1 MKKLTNR
8 KTLSLLILTT
18 LIITSLSTMTPKVF
32 AAGRIYMNPP
42 KIDNPALGPGSTFIV
57 NATAQN
63 VVNVFTWQV
72 QAEFN
77 PSILNCLSVL
87 IPASSP
93 FGPPNFPISPPPI
106 IDNTNGIAVYG
117 ASMVGTGGYNGS
129 GILMSIQFQVVGRG
143 YSHINYSKPYGMDTF
158 LVDQWGITIS
168 VTVEDGSFNNGVPSL
183 PAKIYINPPKVVDP
197 TLIAGSTFNISL
209 NIINASN
216 LHSWSANLLYANTV
230 LMATNVIEGS
240 FLKSAGSTT
249 FSFTIQHNYNL
260 THGRIQMSCALATGG
275 ANGNGELAK
284 ITFQVL
290 DLGQSAITITNVDLR
305 DPSGISLPFT
315 TADGYFNNILLAKL
329 SIDPSEV
336 SGPEYLPGTTF
347 WINVTLDNVENLKTC
362 IFNLTYDSSVI
373 MEINVFIPSV
383 LGQTPVKKLI
393 IDDEAGFIWAKLTYP
408 NPITTYNPVTIT
420 KVEFQVMAM
429 GVSYINLTDTALLDA
444 AGQPITHE
452 VHNGIFIGLIRDVAV
467 ISIITDL
474 SIAYQGWLVNVNV
487 TVKNKGNVTETF
499 QVKMYYEG
507 NLGGTGTVTDLP
519 PNEETTIIIVWN
531 TTGVPCCHNYTI
543 SATAGPVPYEFNLS
557 DNTLTDGKVKIR
569 VMGDAN
575 GDGVVDMRDIG
586 IVCNAY
592 GSNSKKPNWNPY
604 LDFNRDKRVDLRDIG
619 ICCNNYLKHC

>member
-1 MKKLTNR
+1 MKKLINR

-42 KIDNPALGPGSTFIV
+42 IIDNPALGPGSTFIV
-57 NATAQN
+57 NATAEN
-63 VVNVFTWQV
+63 VENVFTWQV
-72 QAEFN
+72 QAEFK
-77 PSILNCLSVL
+77 PSILHCLNVWT
-87 IPASSP
+87 PAGSP

-117 ASMVGTGGYNGS
+117 ASMVGAGGYSGS

-158 LVDQWGITIS
+158 LLDQWGGTLP
-168 VTVEDGSFNNGVPSL
+168 VTVEDGSFNNWVPPP
-183 PAKIYINPPKVVDP
+183 PAKLYINPPRVVDP
-197 TLIAGSTFNISL
+197 TLIAGSTFNVSL

-216 LHSWSANLLYANTV
+216 LNSWNADLLYANIV

-240 FLKSAGSTT
+240 FMKSAGSTS
-249 FSFTIQHNYNL
+249 FSFTIQHDFNS
-260 THGRIQMSCALATGG
+260 THGLIQMRCALATGG
-275 ANGNGELAK
+275 ANGNGELANV
-284 ITFQVL
+284 TFQVL

-305 DPSGISLPFT
+305 DPSGVSLPFT
-315 TADGYFNNILLAKL
+315 TANGYFNNILIAKL
-329 SIDPSEV
+329 SIEPSEV

-347 WINVTLDNVENLKTC
+347 WINVTLDDVENLKTC

-373 MEINVFIPSV
+373 MEINVVVPSV
-383 LGQTPVKKLI
+383 LGETPIKKLI
-393 IDDEAGFIWAKLTYP
+393 IDDENGFIWVKVTYP

-452 VHNGIFIGLIRDVAV
+452 VYNGIFIGLIRDVAV
-467 ISIITDL
+467 ISVITDL
-474 SIAYQGWLVNVNV
+474 SIAYQRWLVNVNV

-499 QVKMYYEG
+499 EVKIYYEG

-519 PNEETTIIIVWN
+519 PNEETTITIVWN

-557 DNTLTDGKVKIR
+557 DNSLTDGKVKIR

-592 GSNSKKPNWNPY
+592 GSNPTKPNWNPY
-604 LDFNRDKRVDLRDIG
+604 LDFNRDNRVDLRDIG
-619 ICCNNYLKHC
+619 IVCNNYLKHC